1 MASDI
6 NSVIIVGRLVRDSEI
21 KSTNGGTSVAR
32 FSLAVNRVKGSSDKR
47 ETEVSYIDC
56 VLWGKSAETLA
67 PYLTKG
73 KQVSVQGELRQN
85 RWEQDGQQRSR
96 IEIVVTQ
103 LQLLGSKDTQAE
115 QVSSNYGER
124 QSEWTDQTG
133 LRRQPVRS
141 AQAAPSQRQASP
153 APRYSDPAPS
163 GGPESYDSDE
173 IPF

>member
-73 KQVSVQGELRQN
+73 KQICVQGELRQN
-85 RWEQDGQQRSR
+85 RWEQDGVQKSR
-96 IEIVVTQ
+96 IEVVVTQ
-103 LQLLGSKDTQAE
+103 LQLLGSSQS
-115 QVSSNYGER
+115 QSQ
-124 QSEWTDQTG
+124 QSEQSPMA
-133 LRRQPVRS
+133 RQPVRS
-141 AQAAPSQRQASP
+141 AQTAYSKPSTPPPRQASP

-163 GGPESYDSDE
+163 GGPESYGSDD